1 MTNTRSKWEKL
12 IEELAEVE
20 HTRWADWQ
28 TWCHKVLRQ
37 ECPSPELEKV
47 LERWDVQIATK
58 YKDLTEMEKDSDR
71 YQVGRYLKIVKSFI
85 HSTLQKYADKVEKE
99 IREMRIRLNEKNILV
114 YKVEIDNY
122 NMAIDDIVKTLNKL
136 NITYGLNKEDE

>member
-85 HSTLQKYADKVEKE
+85 HSTLQEYADSVDKVITKIKNQSNENGE
-99 IREMRIRLNEKNILV
+99 REWFDALHCVRSSIRQLN
-114 YKVEIDNY
+114 
-122 NMAIDDIVKTLNKL
+122 T
-136 NITYGLNKEDE
+136 TYGLNKKDGDK

>member
-1 MTNTRSKWEKL
+1 MTNRSKWGKEFD
-12 IEELAEVE
+12 ERFGEFVFA
-20 HTRWADWQ
+20 TG
-28 TWCHKVLRQ
+28 
-37 ECPSPELEKV
+37 LEKV
-47 LERWDVQIATK
+47 ESED
-58 YKDLTEMEKDSDR
+58 
-71 YQVGRYLKIVKSFI
+71 VKSFI
-85 HSTLQKYADKVEKE
+85 HSTLQEFADKVEKE